1 MWGGK
6 KFYFGDNIS
15 VGVRDLN
22 RALAWYQE
30 KLGLCLTPLKS
41 EDFSAFLSFA
51 RDDDIGLALV
61 TIPPGESKPNV
72 EEHPMLFTKKIE
84 DTHKEFVSRGINVG
98 TIEVDSGGN
107 SFFRFR
113 DSEGNEIEVCRE
125 P

>member
-22 RALAWYQE
+22 RAVAWYQE

-41 EDFSAFLSFA
+41 EDISAFLSFA

-84 DTHKEFVSRGINVG
+84 DAHKEFVSRGINVG